1 MQHLRSWAGGHL
13 SRRICLHLPAGRSPR
28 SLLSSFTLP
37 EQNPDSLKASRA
49 LCVLHYCHDAPR
61 RASHLPQVDASE
73 CVCRSSLSRERIH
86 VSGMRQLQG
95 WKGMF
100 LGKTSLCIGVLLE
113 RRISEWGSHCKE
125 CSSGSDPNLY
135 STNTQLWRCCCPL
148 HVHGAP
154 DKQDY
159 GLFSFS
165 FLD

>member
-73 CVCRSSLSRERIH
+73 GGSHQLGIRERLCPRECWAWRRLPGQRAQPELMELREHWDTALSHRVWLWGLVGLGSVIL
-86 VSGMRQLQG
+86 VSPCQLGICYCYPMVRSQ
-95 WKGMF
+95 
-100 LGKTSLCIGVLLE
+100 
-113 RRISEWGSHCKE
+113 
-125 CSSGSDPNLY
+125 
-135 STNTQLWRCCCPL
+135 
-148 HVHGAP
+148 
-154 DKQDY
+154 
-159 GLFSFS
+159 
-165 FLD
+165 